1 MEHPLHNSARLPGLS
16 RGCESR
22 GLATFVSSSRKAVGQ
37 GFALRGRL
45 AYRIL
50 CPWVLSTLSVDS
62 GWPIVSLA
70 YTAHVRNL

>member
-1 MEHPLHNSARLPGLS
+1 MEHPLYDSARLPGLS

-22 GLATFVSSSRKAVGQ
+22 GLATSVSSSRRTVGQ
-37 GFALRGRL
+37 GFALGGRL

-50 CPWVLSTLSVDS
+50 CLWVSSTLSVDS

-70 YTAHVRNL
+70 YTAH